1 MNTVNDTERKKIQ
14 DEIKRKNKYNK
25 NQRERYKRTVRIN
38 PLKIRPATKEENK
51 RKKENINKRQ
61 TLLQTQQ
68 TTNKN
73 KSKKKI
79 QGKNEKS

>member
-79 QGKNEKS
+79 QGKNEK